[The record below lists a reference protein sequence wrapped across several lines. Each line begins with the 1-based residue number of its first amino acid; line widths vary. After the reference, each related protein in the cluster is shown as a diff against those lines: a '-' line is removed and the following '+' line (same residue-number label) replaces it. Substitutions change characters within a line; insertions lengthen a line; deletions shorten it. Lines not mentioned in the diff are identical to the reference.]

1 MISYE
6 PLFKTMKARGIT
18 SYRLGKMGFP
28 LSNFHSMRNG
38 KHVSTRTLDLLCKI
52 LNCDISDILEVIHD

>member
-28 LSNFHSMRNG
+28 LSNFNSMRNG